1 MSNIKGGCLLGKHA
15 TSVMFNPLGEEEF
28 KVDYWEDFPFNDLYE
43 IDYSGGE
50 RYDWWLNTLDEWS
63 TSVEDCCFQLNWLTS
78 IVTSDQEEPE
88 KEV

>member
-1 MSNIKGGCLLGKHA
+1 MGKP

-63 TSVEDCCFQLNWLTS
+63 GSHKGDIMTWQNG
-78 IVTSDQEEPE
+78 
-88 KEV
+88 